1 MMNTHASSRLR
12 HVASGISIA
21 ALIALVPAATMA
33 QSSNGGAKL
42 DPTKADELHQKA
54 DQLLG
59 THQVNRWR
67 EVARLLEDAAA
78 LRPYEDPA
86 AVEELALAGEMNH
99 YIGRMSSAQKDLE
112 TAAEQ
117 ALKNGYVLRSAH
129 LFLKAAFVA
138 QERGGRD
145 AEVLALAQS
154 AKQLAAS
161 PHLSAD
167 ECDCILAQLDL
178 GKKAMKVS
186 GSRK

>member
-12 HVASGISIA
+12 HVANGISIA

-42 DPTKADELHQKA
+42 DPTRADELHQKA
-54 DQLLG
+54 DQILS
-59 THQVNRWR
+59 THQVKRWK

-78 LRPYEDPA
+78 LRPFEDPA

-99 YIGRMSSAQKDLE
+99 YIGRMSSAQEDLQ

-117 ALKNGYVLRSAH
+117 ALRNGYVLQSAR

-138 QERGGRD
+138 QERGND
-145 AEVLALAQS
+145 ADVLALAQS

-161 PHLSAD
+161 PHLSQK

-178 GKKAMKVS
+178 GKKAQRVS

>member
-1 MMNTHASSRLR
+1 MNTHASSRLR
-12 HVASGISIA
+12 HVVSGISIA
-21 ALIALVPAATMA
+21 ALFVLAPVATMA

-54 DQLLG
+54 DQILG
-59 THQVNRWR
+59 THQVKRWK

-78 LRPYEDPA
+78 LRPFEDPA
-86 AVEELALAGEMNH
+86 AVDELALAGEMNH
-99 YIGRMSSAQKDLE
+99 YIGRMSNAQEDLQ

-117 ALKNGYVLRSAH
+117 ALRNGYVLESAR

-138 QERGGRD
+138 QERGGHEAD
-145 AEVLALAQS
+145 VLALAQS

-161 PHLSAD
+161 PHLSQK

-178 GKKAMKVS
+178 GKKKAQRIS